1 MLKTAKGVYKG
12 FTRFEID
19 GVLVQFL
26 GRKFLSFQQDHEY
39 YILYRE
45 EDMTLMDS
53 VESDPYGAG

>member
-1 MLKTAKGVYKG
+1 MLKTVKGMYKG
-12 FTRFEID
+12 CTRFEID

-45 EDMTLMDS
+45 EDKTIMDS
-53 VESDPYGAG
+53 VEI

>member
-19 GVLVQFL
+19 GVLIQFL
-26 GRKFLSFQQDHEY
+26 GRKFLSFQQDREY

-53 VESDPYGAG
+53 VEV

>member
-1 MLKTAKGVYKG
+1 MLKTAKGMYKG

-45 EDMTLMDS
+45 EDKTIMDS
-53 VESDPYGAG
+53 VESDPSDVD

>member
-19 GVLVQFL
+19 GVLTQFL

-45 EDMTLMDS
+45 EDKTIMDS
-53 VESDPYGAG
+53 VEV